1 VHGSRYKK
9 ESRIITNKI
18 EQAQKIKNLT
28 GGILTKRAHCFFVFF
43 SINLDYGRGFFE
55 THL

>member
-9 ESRIITNKI
+9 ESQIITTTKI
-18 EQAQKIKNLT
+18 RQAQKIKNLT
-28 GGILTKRAHCFFVFF
+28 GGILTKRAHCFFF